1 MKEQMFSV
9 MVAILVV
16 LEVVIV
22 LVKMDVQDALVAV
35 EVAVQYYARLNVFT
49 MLWADLLVNITN

>member
-49 MLWADLLVNITN
+49 MLWADLPVNITN